1 MAAASVLLAL
11 ACAPSA
17 REAPPVPPA
26 AADSAAV
33 LRAREAANAL
43 GKDLQGL
50 LLSQL
55 ERGGPVSAIAFCADS
70 AQMRT
75 ARHAREGVYVRRV
88 SFKVRN
94 PANTPDA
101 VERVALETLA
111 SRYASGQPPT
121 ELVEVRGRGSDRQL
135 HYLRPII
142 IQEKCLSCHGDP
154 AQIDPAV
161 QQIVSARYS
170 SDAAVGYRAGD
181 LRGAI
186 SVRVPAPE

>member
-1 MAAASVLLAL
+1 MK
-11 ACAPSA
+11 
-17 REAPPVPPA
+17 EAPPVPPVA
-26 AADSAAV
+26 SDSAAV
-33 LRAREAANAL
+33 TRAREAANAL
-43 GKDLQGL
+43 GRDLQDL
-50 LLSQL
+50 LLSQM
-55 ERGGPVSAIAFCADS
+55 ERGGPLSAVAFCADS

-75 ARHAREGVYVRRV
+75 ARHAQEGVYVRRV
-88 SFKVRN
+88 SLKVRN

-101 VERVALETLA
+101 VERVTLQTLA
-111 SRYASGQPPT
+111 SRYASGQLPT
-121 ELVEVRGRGSDRQL
+121 ELVEVRGGGNDRRL

-154 AQIDPAV
+154 AQIVPAV
-161 QQIVSARYS
+161 KQFVAAWYP